1 MDASASN
8 PDQHGALAFF
18 RDLHGALSRTWDQ
31 QPSAQRL
38 HAVLAQSWD
47 SFDGNVAI
55 QSEGQP
61 AIDCGKG
68 CATCCTLRVTA
79 TAPEV
84 FMIARFIQATAPA
97 YAKVVIDLTQRL
109 QAADQRTRGLDET
122 QRVALRERCPFIAQ
136 GACTIYQ
143 VRPLAC
149 RGHASYSRRACA
161 DAAAGRVD
169 QVPFSGPHRLVRSFV
184 QSALQAVL
192 RDHQLAFGAYE
203 LNQALV
209 MALQNNDMAD
219 QWLAGDDP
227 LAPAAADTSDDLLAM
242 GHTLD
247 EALHPT
253 TLQ

>member
-1 MDASASN
+1 MDASAAN
-8 PDQHGALAFF
+8 TDEHGAVAFF
-18 RDLHGALSRTWDQ
+18 RDLHAALGRTWDH
-31 QPSAQRL
+31 QPPSQRMP
-38 HAVLAQSWD
+38 AVLAQAWD

-68 CATCCTLRVTA
+68 CATCCTLRVSA

-84 FMIARFIQATAPA
+84 FLMARFIEATAAA
-97 YAKVVIDLTQRL
+97 YAQVGIDLKQRL
-109 QAADQRTRGLDET
+109 READARTRGLDEA
-122 QRVALRERCPFIAQ
+122 QRVTLRQRCPFIAQ
-136 GACTIYQ
+136 GACTIYK

-169 QVPFSGPHRLVRSFV
+169 EVPFSGPHRLVRSFV

-192 RDHQLAFGAYE
+192 RERQLAFGAYE

-209 MALQNNDMAD
+209 IALEIPDAAEA
-219 QWLAGDDP
+219 WLSGADP
-227 LAPAAADTSDDLLAM
+227 LAPASADHPQDLIAM
-242 GHTLD
+242 G
-247 EALHPT
+247 EALDAALAH
-253 TLQ
+253 